1 MINVN
6 LSKLAIIYNKLKETN
21 NFELMEI
28 IIRFYEV
35 IKRKEVFKILN
46 K

>member
-6 LSKLAIIYNKLKETN
+6 LNKLALIYNKLKESN

-28 IIRFYEV
+28 IIRFYEI